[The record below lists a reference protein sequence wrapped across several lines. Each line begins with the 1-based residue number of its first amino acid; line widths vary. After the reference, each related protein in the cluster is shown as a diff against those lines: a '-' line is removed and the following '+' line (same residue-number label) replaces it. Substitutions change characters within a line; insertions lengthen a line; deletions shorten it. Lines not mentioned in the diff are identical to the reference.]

1 MNSRVT
7 EYTVE
12 EMQHLMKNMSKMYDV
27 ARVVDPIECRI
38 LSFQDDGTVSL
49 NNTCYGIWNAGQK
62 CVNCSSSAACR
73 TGCHQEKSERFN
85 DDVFQIQSN
94 PVRLILQDGGTYDAV
109 VELVSIK
116 KDEPDADR
124 INDRA
129 AENIGHNA
137 AQYKALHDEL
147 TDALNTGSFYELSR
161 SLISREKDESW
172 VMISGN
178 IMNFRLVN
186 TLFGIQK
193 ANEVLIETAKRLIKI
208 AEKSDGLCGRLGND
222 QFAILLP
229 ERAYNEE
236 ALLNT
241 EKELADAFNTG
252 IYVFMIHFGIYK
264 VSNSSLPIAVMCG
277 RAASAQ
283 QTINDNSKKIIA
295 YFDEELLKKTL
306 FEQEVIVGF
315 KKALKE
321 GQFQMYLQPLV
332 TEDGKPIG
340 AEALIRW
347 IKPNGDMISPG
358 SFIEI
363 LEKADLIHELDMY
376 IWECAVK
383 KLSSWKDTDKK
394 NLTISVN
401 MSAKDFFSI
410 DVYEVLTQLIDKY
423 QINTANLRLEI
434 TETALL
440 EDPKSSNKIVGKLRD
455 RGFIVELDDFG
466 KGYSSLSM
474 LKDIQADVLKIDMSL
489 LREIE
494 SKKRNKTILRSII
507 NMATALEMDVI
518 TEGVET
524 ETQLKILT
532 EMGCRYFQ
540 GYYFS
545 KPLPVADFE
554 KTLDTYGG
562 FLK

>member
-1 MNSRVT
+1 
-7 EYTVE
+7 
-12 EMQHLMKNMSKMYDV
+12 
-27 ARVVDPIECRI
+27 
-38 LSFQDDGTVSL
+38 
-49 NNTCYGIWNAGQK
+49 
-62 CVNCSSSAACR
+62 
-73 TGCHQEKSERFN
+73 
-85 DDVFQIQSN
+85 
-94 PVRLILQDGGTYDAV
+94 
-109 VELVSIK
+109 
-116 KDEPDADR
+116 
-124 INDRA
+124 
-129 AENIGHNA
+129 
-137 AQYKALHDEL
+137 
-147 TDALNTGSFYELSR
+147 
-161 SLISREKDESW
+161 
-172 VMISGN
+172 
-178 IMNFRLVN
+178 
-186 TLFGIQK
+186 
-193 ANEVLIETAKRLIKI
+193 
-208 AEKSDGLCGRLGND
+208 
-222 QFAILLP
+222 
-229 ERAYNEE
+229 
-236 ALLNT
+236 
-241 EKELADAFNTG
+241 
-252 IYVFMIHFGIYK
+252 
-264 VSNSSLPIAVMCG
+264 
-277 RAASAQ
+277 
-283 QTINDNSKKIIA
+283 
-295 YFDEELLKKTL
+295 
-306 FEQEVIVGF
+306 
-315 KKALKE
+315 
-321 GQFQMYLQPLV
+321 
-332 TEDGKPIG
+332 
-340 AEALIRW
+340 
-347 IKPNGDMISPG
+347 MISPG